1 MTTPTPITR
10 ARAFFADWSRA
21 LDRAHFAYHFDG
33 GSLDDLLAT
42 LGRYQ
47 NDDGGFGHG
56 LEPDITAPGSS
67 PFATELALTLCLQAD
82 VPRDHP
88 LLSRAVAYLEAT
100 QTDDGDWRFTPAVL
114 THDIAPW
121 FAGWT
126 WPNLNPG
133 CTIAA
138 LLGEL
143 GLGSARLH
151 RRAADLFDRLATPA
165 DLLSDQ
171 YYSVRPYAFYFLPE
185 TSHPQAELY
194 RAGLL
199 WWLIRQHH
207 NNSLAD
213 AGHFF
218 DYVRTPHSYTGRHLP
233 PAIVAAQLDRLA
245 HEQAADGGW
254 PSPYAEH
261 WRGWITAQSL
271 LTLRHF
277 GRI

>member
-1 MTTPTPITR
+1 MTTPTPITS
-10 ARAFFADWSRA
+10 ARTFFTGWTRD
-21 LDRAHFAYHFDG
+21 LDRALFAYHFDH
-33 GSLDDLLAT
+33 GSLEDLLTA

-56 LEPDITAPGSS
+56 LEPDIAAPDSN
-67 PFATELALTLCLQAD
+67 PFATELALTICLHAD

-88 LLSRAVAYLEAT
+88 LLTRAVAYLEAA

-114 THDIAPW
+114 AHDIAPW
-121 FAGWT
+121 FANWT

-138 LLGEL
+138 ILGEL
-143 GLGSARLH
+143 GLGAPQLHARTAVLFARL
-151 RRAADLFDRLATPA
+151 ANPT
-165 DLLSDQ
+165 DLLSDE
-171 YYSVRPYAFYFLPE
+171 YYTARPYAYYFLPE
-185 TSHPQAELY
+185 TDHPQAELY

-213 AGHFF
+213 AGHFL
-218 DYVRTPHSYTGRHLP
+218 DYVRTPQTYTGRHLP
-233 PAIVAAQLDRLA
+233 PAILASQLDRLA
-245 HEQAADGGW
+245 HEQTADGGW

-261 WRGWITAQSL
+261 WRGWITVQNL
-271 LTLRHF
+271 LTLRTF